1 LFLNPFVLQERGL
14 KLKTKTLLSSLF
26 PAFLLLGTV
35 GSSLLWA
42 DPSDNVTADQ
52 PLYQRVKKLE
62 DYGLLDPQDKAVLD
76 QGLVVNRLELAFYV
90 EKAKAR
96 MDAPE
101 LPTAVPTPEQ
111 PTAVPTLALPTLETP
126 ALPNPVVPAP
136 AMPAPIAVPP
146 PMEAPLLPLPVAP
159 GMDRD
164 ALRKEIDD
172 LLKELHQESEVLRT
186 RAGLDDY
193 RIQQDQAE
201 LDKLK
206 DVQDE
211 VDSTFK
217 KANKSG
223 GVPHFST
230 ISDIRVENVNVSGL
244 TQVSATSVKDEVNL
258 GAWSDLG
265 GKGSISLGLGSYV
278 YSSASDTPS
287 APASIYLFSPQI
299 HWGMD
304 GKLGHWDDTFAV
316 EVYTADVDLGDFTR
330 GVPLSNLRYEEPFEI
345 KRYSTDKN
353 MKNWDDYMTNLG
365 YVPSY
370 TSWVGQASTGIVFDG
385 FYMVGSNLPL
395 VSKDAKATV
404 LIGRMGRTADVPDD
418 DVPENHRLEEGLK
431 YSQPWAGGFLG
442 TVFSAYWINE
452 NLGITP
458 ANTPAMDSQNY
469 EADLAFN
476 ISPFFLSLKGGY
488 SQFYTGIETA
498 GAYSNIA
505 PNVDLADPAPL
516 RGPAGQASLT
526 YYPFTL
532 YYTAI
537 SDSYSDIQSTA
548 YTAGFNLNKYGYA
561 YTGDDWYYGYV
572 GMVND
577 LISDRHGWR
586 ANLGWQGRQQDWMK
600 GWPSILDDVVI
611 NFDVASNTEYSV
623 IPDEVGHNVIETYQL
638 ITVFYPD
645 DTGMWGGSVWGGYG
659 GIHPMGQAYE
669 NNIAG
674 IRNDGNGTTNEM
686 YLTSLGIDYM
696 QRIPFILPTANEP
709 VQDING
715 KAVTVS
721 SGTNTYTNLDNL
733 KTFNYITLT
742 TKLQLNKML
751 GMPQPFYGSFF
762 FTDHQISGTTTN
774 PALVN
779 MPDPNRPGQTLANI
793 PDMFNQQVYDCAAL
807 CQVAKNLNVMADYGW
822 ETWTSNYTYPIV
834 NFRTDAV
841 GAGFAYD
848 LPWGG
853 GKFEFRFKHL
863 NYQDFSVVANS
874 YQANQ
879 IYSYLLF
886 QF

>member
-1 LFLNPFVLQERGL
+1 M
-14 KLKTKTLLSSLF
+14 
-26 PAFLLLGTV
+26 ATV
-35 GSSLLWA
+35 A
-42 DPSDNVTADQ
+42 
-52 PLYQRVKKLE
+52 
-62 DYGLLDPQDKAVLD
+62 
-76 QGLVVNRLELAFYV
+76 
-90 EKAKAR
+90 
-96 MDAPE
+96 
-101 LPTAVPTPEQ
+101 
-111 PTAVPTLALPTLETP
+111 
-126 ALPNPVVPAP
+126 PAP
-136 AMPAPIAVPP
+136 
-146 PMEAPLLPLPVAP
+146 
-159 GMDRD
+159 GTNQD

-172 LLKELHQESEVLRT
+172 LLKELHQESEVLRNRT
-186 RAGLDDY
+186 GLDDY
-193 RIQQDQAE
+193 RIQQDQVE
-201 LDKLK
+201 LNKLK

-244 TQVSATSVKDEVNL
+244 TQISATSVKNEVNL

-304 GKLGHWDDTFAV
+304 GKLGHWDNTFAV
-316 EVYTADVDLGDFTR
+316 EDYTADVDLGDFTR
-330 GVPLSNLRYEEPFEI
+330 GNPLSNLRYEEPFEI
-345 KRYSTDKN
+345 KRYSTDKD

-370 TSWVGQASTGIVFDG
+370 TSWITSNNTGIVFDG
-385 FYMVGSNLPL
+385 LYMIGSNLPL
-395 VSKDAKATV
+395 VSKDAKMT
-404 LIGRMGRTADVPDD
+404 LLLGRMGRNGTAAAVAPDED
-418 DVPENHRLEEGLK
+418 APENHRLEEGLK
-431 YSQPWAGGFLG
+431 YSQPWAGGFLQ
-442 TVFSAYWINE
+442 TAFSGYWVNE

-458 ANTPAMDSQNY
+458 LNSPAMDSQNY
-469 EADLAFN
+469 EADMAFN
-476 ISPFFLSLKGGY
+476 IQPFFLSLKGGY
-488 SQFYTGIETA
+488 SQFYTGVETV
-498 GAYSNIA
+498 GPYSLV
-505 PNVDLADPAPL
+505 PGTTNVDITNPSPL
-516 RGPAGQASLT
+516 KGPAGQASLS

-537 SDSYSDIQSTA
+537 SDSYSDPNASV
-548 YTAGFNLNKYGYA
+548 YTAGVNLDKYGYA
-561 YTGDDWYYGYV
+561 YTGTDWYYGYV

-600 GWPSILDDVVI
+600 SWPSILDDVIV

-623 IPDEVGHNVIETYQL
+623 IPDEAGHNVIETYQL

-645 DTGMWGGSVWGGYG
+645 DTGMWGSSIWGGYG
-659 GIHPMGQAYE
+659 GAHPMGQAYV
-669 NNIAG
+669 NNIGA
-674 IRNDGNGTTNEM
+674 IRNDGLGTAEP
-686 YLTSLGIDYM
+686 YITSLGIDYM

-721 SGTNTYTNLDNL
+721 SGTNTYTNLNNL

-762 FTDHQISGTTTN
+762 FTDQEISGSQGS
-774 PALVN
+774 VI
-779 MPDPNRPGQTLANI
+779 ANI
-793 PDMFNQQVYDCAAL
+793 PDMFDQRVYDAAAL
-807 CQVAKNLNVMADYGW
+807 YQVAKNLNLMADYGW
-822 ETWTSNYTYPIV
+822 ETWTSSYTYPFI
-834 NFRTDAV
+834 NFRTDAIGV
-841 GAGFAYD
+841 GLAYD

-853 GKFEFRFKHL
+853 GKFELRYKHL
-863 NYQDFSVVANS
+863 NYQDYSVVANN

-879 IYSYLLF
+879 IYSYFLF

>member
-1 LFLNPFVLQERGL
+1 M
-14 KLKTKTLLSSLF
+14 KTLLSGLSLG
-26 PAFLLLGTV
+26 FLLLGIV
-35 GSSLLWA
+35 GTSLLWA
-42 DPSDNVTADQ
+42 DPSDNVTPDQ
-52 PLYQRVKKLE
+52 SLYQRVKKLA
-62 DYGLLDPQDKAVLD
+62 DYGLLDPQDKSVLD

-96 MDAPE
+96 LDAPDF
-101 LPTAVPTPEQ
+101 PTAVPTPEQ
-111 PTAVPTLALPTLETP
+111 PTAVPTLPPPILEAP
-126 ALPNPVVPAP
+126 ALATPTAEIPV
-136 AMPAPIAVPP
+136 MPTPTEAIVVPP
-146 PMEAPLLPLPVAP
+146 PMEAPALPAPMAPAPIATLAPAPVTNQ
-159 GMDRD
+159 D
-164 ALRKEIDD
+164 ALRKEIDN
-172 LLKELHQESEVLRT
+172 LLKELHQESEVLRNRT
-186 RAGLDDY
+186 GLDDY
-193 RIQQDQAE
+193 RIQQDEAE

-223 GVPHFST
+223 GVPHFTT
-230 ISDIRVENVNVSGL
+230 IEDIRVENVNVSGL
-244 TQVSATSVKDEVNL
+244 TQVSATAVKNEVNL
-258 GAWSDLG
+258 GIWSDLG
-265 GKGSISLGLGSYV
+265 GKGSISLGLGSWV
-278 YSSASDTPS
+278 YSSITDTPS
-287 APASIYLFSPQI
+287 QPASIYLFSPQI

-304 GKLGHWDDTFAV
+304 GKLGHWDDTFGV
-316 EVYTADVDLGDFTR
+316 ELYTADVDLGDFTR

-370 TSWVGQASTGIVFDG
+370 TSWISQNSTGIVFDG
-385 FYMVGSNLPL
+385 LYMVGSNLPL
-395 VSKDAKATV
+395 VSKDAKATM
-404 LIGRMGRTADVPDD
+404 LIGRMGRTADDPDD

-431 YSQPWAGGFLG
+431 YSQPWAGGFLE
-442 TVFSAYWINE
+442 TSFSGYWINE

-458 ANTPAMDSQNY
+458 LNTPNMDSQNY
-469 EADLAFN
+469 EADMAFD
-476 ISPFFLSLKGGY
+476 IKPFFLSLKGGY
-488 SQFYTGIETA
+488 SQFYTGVETA
-498 GAYSNIA
+498 GPYSNIN
-505 PNVDLADPAPL
+505 PNVYLSNPTPL
-516 RGPAGQASLT
+516 DAPAGQASLS

-537 SDSYSDIQSTA
+537 SPNYSDINASVYA
-548 YTAGFNLNKYGYA
+548 AGFNYDKYGYS
-561 YTGDDWYYGYV
+561 YTGAQDYYYGYV

-600 GWPSILDDVVI
+600 SWPSILDDVIV
-611 NFDVASNTEYSV
+611 NLDVASNTEYTV
-623 IPDEVGHNVIETYQL
+623 IPDETGQNVIETYQL

-645 DTGMWGGSVWGGYG
+645 DTGMWGNNIWGGYG

-669 NNIAG
+669 NNIAA
-674 IRNDGNGTTNEM
+674 IRNDSYGTTNEY

-696 QRIPFILPTANEP
+696 QRIPFMLPTANEP
-709 VQDING
+709 IQDING

-721 SGTNTYTNLDNL
+721 GGTNTYTQIDNL

-774 PALVN
+774 PALIN

-793 PDMFNQQVYDCAAL
+793 PDMFNQQVYDASAL
-807 CQVAKNLNVMADYGW
+807 YQVAKNLNLLADYGW
-822 ETWTSNYTYPIV
+822 EIWTSNYTYPAV
-834 NFRTDAV
+834 DFRTDAIGV
-841 GAGFAYD
+841 GLAYD

-853 GKFEFRFKHL
+853 GKFEIRYKHL
-863 NYQDFSVVANS
+863 NYQDYSVVANS